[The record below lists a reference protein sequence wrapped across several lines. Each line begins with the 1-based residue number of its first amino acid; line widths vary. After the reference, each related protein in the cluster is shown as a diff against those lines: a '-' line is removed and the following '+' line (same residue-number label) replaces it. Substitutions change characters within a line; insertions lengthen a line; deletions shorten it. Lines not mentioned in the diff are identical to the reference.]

1 LVAVLLLIFGAPPLA
16 HSQVTDW
23 KQIKIPQLPAFHPQQ
38 PTRIA
43 LPNGLVIFLQEDH
56 ELPLID
62 GSMRIHGGSRTE
74 PAEKVGLVDIYGE
87 VWRTG
92 GTKLHTGDQLDDF
105 LEARA
110 AKVETGGGLDSTSI
124 AWSCLK
130 QDFDDVFQAFV
141 EVLQQPAFREDK
153 IALAK
158 YQANTSIARRN
169 DSIDEIARREAAK
182 LGYGPQNPYARTEEY
197 SSIAAIS
204 RDDLVKW
211 HQTYVHPNNLI
222 LGIVGDFDGKQME
235 ARLRQVFESWAAGPK
250 AQDAPI
256 QFRSAKPGF
265 YLVPKTDVN
274 QSIVRMVDLGT
285 TRRNPDYYAI
295 EVFNEAFGG
304 GFSSRLFKNL
314 RTKAGLAYS
323 VGGGIGTAFDH
334 PGLTR
339 LGLGTKSKTTAEA
352 IQGLDN
358 EIDDLQK
365 NPIGPEEL
373 SRARDSI
380 LNSFVFNF
388 DTPEKVLRERMA
400 YEFYGY
406 PADFLERYRAGVEKV
421 TVQDMARIAQKYL
434 HKDRFA
440 VLVVGNTTEFDKPLT
455 SLGPVQQI
463 DITIPGSPPQGS
475 STER

>member
-1 LVAVLLLIFGAPPLA
+1 MTLRPLSAQTTRPQSAALHRSGLVLTLLLLLILSASPSA
-16 HSQVTDW
+16 YSQVADW
-23 KQIKIPQLPAFHPQQ
+23 KQIHIPPLPAFRPQQ

-62 GSMRIHGGSRTE
+62 ASLRIRAGSRTE
-74 PAEKVGLVDIYGE
+74 PAEKVGLV
-87 VWRTG
+87 
-92 GTKLHTGDQLDDF
+92 
-105 LEARA
+105 
-110 AKVETGGGLDSTSI
+110 TGGGLDSTSI

-130 QDFDDVFQAFV
+130 QDFDDVFKAFL

-153 IALAK
+153 LALAK
-158 YQANTSIARRN
+158 YQADTSIARRN
-169 DSIDEIARREAAK
+169 DSIDEIAHREATK
-182 LGYGPQNPYARTEEY
+182 LGYGPQSPYGRTEEY
-197 SSIAAIS
+197 ATIAAIN

-211 HQTYVHPNNLI
+211 HQTYVHPNNMI
-222 LGIVGDFDGKQME
+222 LGIVGDFDSKQME
-235 ARLRQVFESWAAGPK
+235 ARLRQVFGSWPAGPK
-250 AQDAPI
+250 AQDPPVPVHP
-256 QFRSAKPGF
+256 AKPGF
-265 YLVPKTDVN
+265 YLIPKTDVN

-304 GFSSRLFKNL
+304 GFSSRLFKNI

-339 LGLGTKSKTTAEA
+339 LGLGTKSKSTVEA

-365 NPIGPEEL
+365 NPIGLDEL
-373 SRARDSI
+373 NRAKDSI

-388 DTPEKVLRERMA
+388 DSPEKVLRERMA

-406 PADFLERYRAGVEKV
+406 PADFLERYRAGVERV
-421 TVQDMARIAQKYL
+421 TVPDMARVAQKYL

-440 VLVVGNTTEFDKPLT
+440 VLVVGNTSEFDKPLT
-455 SLGPVQQI
+455 ALGPVQQI
-463 DITIPGSPPQGS
+463 DISIPGSPPRGS
-475 STER
+475 PAAP